1 MIYMS
6 KVCIDK
12 QSSQRKWRSKGM
24 GFYLALKEIWRTR
37 GRFILFSMVIA
48 LITMLVLFVA
58 ALAEGL
64 GSGNREYIQKLNA
77 DLIVYQSKT
86 DLSAGASR
94 IGTSK
99 LNEIRR
105 VDGVSA
111 VGPIGVASVT
121 LTRNGEKVL
130 NVALVGVEPG
140 MPGEPPAL
148 QGQGLGS
155 RRARE
160 AVLDRNVAL
169 RAKVGVGDVITI
181 KSIQGTNE
189 EYYDLKV
196 VGISDGRQYSL
207 QPSVIVPFRTWDEL
221 RPQPAKGGSGNA
233 ELVANIVGVQLANP
247 QDWEA
252 MAQRIQNEVSDVQV
266 VDRVTAYQATPGYS
280 AQQSTLDTQ
289 RYFAL
294 LIGILVIGGF
304 FQILTLQKVAQIG
317 MLKAIGAS
325 NRVVGTAAIIQ
336 IIAVTVMGVALGAAF
351 SLALSLGFPPTVPII
366 FSPAAVSAAVLS
378 LLLIGPIG
386 GLVSVRYS
394 LKVEPLTALGLA
406 Q

>member
-1 MIYMS
+1 
-6 KVCIDK
+6 V
-12 QSSQRKWRSKGM
+12 
-24 GFYLALKEIWRTR
+24 GFYLALKEIWRGR

-77 DLIVYQSKT
+77 DLIVYQAKT

-94 IGTSK
+94 IGASK
-99 LNEIRR
+99 LNELRR
-105 VDGVSA
+105 VPGVAA
-111 VGPIGVASVT
+111 VGPIGAASVV
-121 LTRNGEKVL
+121 LTKNGEKVL
-130 NVALVGVEPG
+130 NVALVGAEPG
-140 MPGEPPAL
+140 LPGEPPAL
-148 QGQGLGS
+148 EGRNLAG

-169 RAKVGVGDVITI
+169 RASVAVGDVITI
-181 KSIQGTNE
+181 KTIQGTKE
-189 EYYDLKV
+189 EFYDLTV

-207 QPSVIVPFRTWDEL
+207 QPSIIVPFRTWDEL
-221 RPQPAKGGSGNA
+221 RPQPARGGTPDA
-233 ELVANIVGVQLANP
+233 ELVANIVGVQLTNP
-247 QDWEA
+247 ADWQA
-252 MAQRIQNEVSDVQV
+252 TAKRIENEVSDVQV
-266 VDRVTAYQATPGYS
+266 VDRVTAYEATPGYS
-280 AQQSTLDTQ
+280 AQQSTLNTQ

-325 NRVVGTAAIIQ
+325 NRVVGTAQ
-336 IIAVTVMGVALGAAF
+336 IVQITAVTVMGVGLGAAL
-351 SLALSLGFPPTVPII
+351 SLALSLFFPPTVPII
-366 FSPAAVSAAVLS
+366 FSPAAVSAAVIS

>member
-1 MIYMS
+1 
-6 KVCIDK
+6 
-12 QSSQRKWRSKGM
+12 M

-64 GSGNREYIQKLNA
+64 GSGNREYIQKLNG
-77 DLIVYQSKT
+77 DLIVYQAKT

-94 IGTSK
+94 LGTSV

-105 VDGVSA
+105 VPGVAA

-140 MPGEPPAL
+140 LPGEPPAL
-148 QGQGLGS
+148 EGRNLGS
-155 RRARE
+155 RRAKE

-169 RAKVGVGDVITI
+169 RAKVGVGDTITI
-181 KSIQGTNE
+181 KSIQGTKE
-189 EYYDLKV
+189 EFYDLKV
-196 VGISDGRQYSL
+196 VGISDGRQYNL
-207 QPSVIVPFRTWDEL
+207 QPSVIVPFKTWDDL
-221 RPQPAKGGSGNA
+221 RPQAVRGGTPDA
-233 ELVANIVGVQLANP
+233 ELVANVVGVQLANP
-247 QDWEA
+247 ADWQA
-252 MAQRIQNEVSDVQV
+252 MAQRIENQVSDVQV
-266 VDRVTAYQATPGYS
+266 VDRVTAYEATPGYS

-325 NRVVGTAAIIQ
+325 NRVIGTAAIIQ
-336 IIAVTVMGVALGAAF
+336 IIAVTVIGVFLGAAL

-366 FSPAAVSAAVLS
+366 FSPAAVSAAVAS

>member
-1 MIYMS
+1 MA
-6 KVCIDK
+6 
-12 QSSQRKWRSKGM
+12 
-24 GFYLALKEIWRTR
+24 FYLALKEIVRTR
-37 GRFILFSMVIA
+37 GRFLLFSMVIA

-64 GSGNREYIQKLNA
+64 GSGNRQYIEKLNG
-77 DLIVYQSKT
+77 DLVVYQAKL

-94 IGTSK
+94 IGFSS
-99 LNEIRR
+99 LNELRR
-105 VDGVSA
+105 VDGVKA
-111 VGPIGVASVT
+111 VGPIGAASVA
-121 LTRNGEKVL
+121 LVSPLDDGADPL
-130 NVALVGVEPG
+130 NVALLGVEPG

-148 QGQGLGS
+148 EGGQLGS

-169 RAKVGVGDVITI
+169 RTGLKVGDTLTI
-181 KSIQGTNE
+181 KSIQDTKE
-189 EYYDLKV
+189 QFYDLKV

-207 QPSVIVPFRTWDEL
+207 QPTIIVPFRTWDEL
-221 RPQPAKGGSGNA
+221 RPQAAIGGAGNGD
-233 ELVANIVGVQLANP
+233 LVANIVAVQLDDPANW
-247 QDWEA
+247 QVMADKIEA
-252 MAQRIQNEVSDVQV
+252 EVRDVEV
-266 VDRVTAYQATPGYS
+266 VDRVTAYESTPGYS

-317 MLKAIGAS
+317 MLKAIGAPNS
-325 NRVVGTAAIIQ
+325 TIGAAAIIQ
-336 IIAVTVMGVALGAAF
+336 IIAVTVIGVATGAAF
-351 SLALSLGFPPTVPII
+351 SLALSLGFPPQVPIV
-366 FSPAAVSAAVLS
+366 FSPAAVSAAVIS